1 LRSSDATNGFPVRV
15 RFPILLRLTGLV
27 HSRGGV
33 SVTFRCHPE
42 IRALVSFA
50 NGTAPRSG
58 LIHAPTVAPT
68 RSDIGAV
75 GQHDLTLAGFCNLY
89 DHSSTQMEEARMSS
103 GDLPEAVL
111 ERLDETRRAFI
122 NKMIAATPFLV
133 PAVASLTITS
143 FTADEVAAQ
152 TVVTTVMSTAK
163 IPANSSVGLAAAAA
177 ALVVTGV
184 ALLQR
189 RGSKQAGEE
198 TKE

>member
-1 LRSSDATNGFPVRV
+1 
-15 RFPILLRLTGLV
+15 
-27 HSRGGV
+27 
-33 SVTFRCHPE
+33 
-42 IRALVSFA
+42 
-50 NGTAPRSG
+50 
-58 LIHAPTVAPT
+58 
-68 RSDIGAV
+68 
-75 GQHDLTLAGFCNLY
+75 
-89 DHSSTQMEEARMSS
+89 MSS

-152 TVVTTVMSTAK
+152 VVTTTVMTTTGPS
-163 IPANSSVGLAAAAA
+163 IPANSSVGLVAAAA

-189 RGSKQAGEE
+189 HRSKQAGED